1 MFDIS
6 WSELLILGI
15 VTLVFVG
22 PKELPVFLRTI
33 GKYVGMV
40 KRQAGEF
47 REQFDTAMREA
58 EFEQIRKD
66 MMGVKTDVESTMRG
80 LVQLGFHA
88 VEFVFDRAAGVAH
101 RAFDVGLDAH
111 HVLADLLELGL
122 THRSVELL
130 AELARLPLHHADV
143 FADGAQED
151 RQLLRTHEHQ
161 GHDAENEKLAPADV
175 EHRCSRLPVA
185 MAKVRPEVRGQ
196 SCRGSSC
203 ARKGGM
209 ASRATCQDAPRPPR
223 LSFWR

>member
-66 MMGVKTDVESTMRG
+66 MMGVKTDVESTMR
-80 LVQLGFHA
+80 
-88 VEFVFDRAAGVAH
+88 DAG
-101 RAFDVGLDAH
+101 
-111 HVLADLLELGL
+111 
-122 THRSVELL
+122 RSVESEFDGMKS
-130 AELARLPLHHADV
+130 ELDKAAHGDTLVDPATDAQTFDPDAHD
-143 FADGAQED
+143 ADGIPIARPAPPIAATASPAKAAAEAAAEAARAASPAAVPPQ
-151 RQLLRTHEHQ
+151 QTA
-161 GHDAENEKLAPADV
+161 DAMKSGV
-175 EHRCSRLPVA
+175 
-185 MAKVRPEVRGQ
+185 
-196 SCRGSSC
+196 
-203 ARKGGM
+203 
-209 ASRATCQDAPRPPR
+209 
-223 LSFWR
+223 